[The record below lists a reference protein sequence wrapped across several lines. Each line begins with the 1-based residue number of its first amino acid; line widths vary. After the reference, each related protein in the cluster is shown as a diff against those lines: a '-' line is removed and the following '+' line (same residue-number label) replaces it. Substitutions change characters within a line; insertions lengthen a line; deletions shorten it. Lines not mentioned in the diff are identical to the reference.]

1 MLKFLTPDRKG
12 KQEPY
17 SYRSRARLVGK
28 CITNLSQAS
37 KDDIVVL
44 GRIHNEFH
52 VEHLRDFGIKY
63 IHDICDNKWPML
75 EKLWSNTNSTA
86 TAITTTC
93 NELKKLIET
102 KTNKPVFVIPDP
114 TEREEEKAKF
124 EPGEVINSVYYG
136 SFGNLKQ
143 INWNDYELKNV
154 IVKKV
159 TNDGGHLWHIPWSFE
174 MQGEMVRQSDIV
186 LLPVNNDH
194 EMTQY
199 KGNNRPIDAIRQGR
213 FVITNATI
221 PSWQKLNKFIWCGD
235 IDEGIKWAIN
245 NPQEVIKKIEEG
257 QANIRSNYTPDKI
270 TKEWERVYNVCN
282 TRNS

>member
-28 CITNLSQAS
+28 CIENIGQAFNN
-37 KDDIVVL
+37 DMVVL
-44 GRIHNEFH
+44 GRIHTEKD
-52 VEHLRDFGIKY
+52 VESLRNNNIRY

-75 EKLWSNTNSTA
+75 EKLWANTNQYA

-93 NELKKLIET
+93 YKLRDLIES
-102 KTNKPVFVIPDP
+102 KVNKDVFVIPDP
-114 TEREEEKAKF
+114 TEREEEPIKF
-124 EPGEVINSVYYG
+124 EPNPTRLNAVYYG
-136 SFGNLKQ
+136 SAGNLKQ
-143 INWNDYELKNV
+143 IDWSNIDLKNIDLKV
-154 IVKKV
+154 ISNKGPIFWDYK
-159 TNDGGHLWHIPWSFE
+159 T
-174 MQGEMVRQSDIV
+174 QGEFVRQSDLV

-199 KGNNRPIDAIRQGR
+199 KGNNRPIDALRQGK

-221 PSWQKLNKFIWCGD
+221 PSWQLLSNFIWCGD
-235 IDEGIKWAIN
+235 INEGIKWAIN
-245 NPQEVIKKIEEG
+245 NPKEVIKKVEEG
-257 QANIRSNYTPDKI
+257 QKLVGSIYTPEAI

-282 TRNS
+282 SWNS

>member
-44 GRIHNEFH
+44 GRIHDEFH

-93 NELKKLIET
+93 NELKKLIEE
-102 KTNKPVFVIPDP
+102 KTNKPVFIIPDP
-114 TEREEEKAKF
+114 TERDEEPVNFKPNRVRLNA
-124 EPGEVINSVYYG
+124 VYYG
-136 SFGNLKQ
+136 SAGNLKQ
-143 INWNDYELKNV
+143 IDWSEYDLSNVNLKIISNEGP
-154 IVKKV
+154 IFWDFK
-159 TNDGGHLWHIPWSFE
+159 T
-174 MQGEMVRQSDIV
+174 QGEFVRQSDLV
-186 LLPVNNDH
+186 LLPVNNSH

-199 KGNNRPIDAIRQGR
+199 KGNNRPIDALRQGK

-221 PSWQKLNKFIWCGD
+221 PSWQLLSNFIWCGN
-235 IDEGIKWAIN
+235 INEGIKWAIN
-245 NPQEVIKKIEEG
+245 NPKEVIKKVEAG
-257 QANIRSNYTPDKI
+257 QKFIRNNYTPEKI
-270 TKEWERVYNVCN
+270 SKEWERVYNVCN
-282 TRNS
+282 SWNS

>member
-1 MLKFLTPDRKG
+1 MLKFYTPDRKG

-28 CITNLSQAS
+28 CIDNIGIALNN
-37 KDDIVVL
+37 DMVVL
-44 GRIHNEFH
+44 GRIHTEKD
-52 VEHLRDFGIKY
+52 VESLRNNNIRY

-75 EKLWSNTNSTA
+75 EKLWSNTNMSA

-102 KTNKPVFVIPDP
+102 KTNKPVFIIPDP
-114 TEREEEKAKF
+114 TERDEEPVKF
-124 EPGEVINSVYYG
+124 EPNPARLNAVYYG
-136 SFGNLKQ
+136 SAGNLKQ
-143 INWNDYELKNV
+143 IDWSQYDLSNVNLKIISNEGP
-154 IVKKV
+154 IFWDFK
-159 TNDGGHLWHIPWSFE
+159 T
-174 MQGEMVRQSDIV
+174 QGEIVRQSDVV

-194 EMTQY
+194 DMTQY
-199 KGNNRPIDAIRQGR
+199 KGNNRPVDALRQGR

-235 IDEGIKWAIN
+235 INEGIKWAIN
-245 NPQEVIKKIEEG
+245 NPKEVIKKVEEG
-257 QANIRSNYTPDKI
+257 QKLIRSIYTPEAI

-282 TRNS
+282 SWNS

>member
-28 CITNLSQAS
+28 CITNLGQAN
-37 KDDIVVL
+37 KNDIVVL

-52 VEHLRDFGIKY
+52 VEQLRDFGIRY
-63 IHDICDNKWPML
+63 IHDICDNKWPIL

-102 KTNKPVFVIPDP
+102 KTNKPVYIISDP
-114 TEREEEKAKF
+114 TERDEEPVKF
-124 EPGEVINSVYYG
+124 EPNTVRLNAVYYG
-136 SFGNLKQ
+136 SAGNLKQ
-143 INWNDYELKNV
+143 IDWSQYDLSNVNLKVISNEGPIFWDYK
-154 IVKKV
+154 
-159 TNDGGHLWHIPWSFE
+159 T
-174 MQGEMVRQSDIV
+174 QGEIVRQSDLV

-199 KGNNRPIDAIRQGR
+199 KGNNRPVDALRQGR

-221 PSWQKLNKFIWCGD
+221 PSWMKLNKFIWCGD
-235 IDEGIKWAIN
+235 INEGIKWAIN
-245 NPQEVIKKIEEG
+245 NPKEVIKMIEEG
-257 QANIRSNYTPDKI
+257 QKLIGSIYTPEAI

-282 TRNS
+282 SWNS

>member
-12 KQEPY
+12 KIEPY

-28 CITNLSQAS
+28 CITNLGEAT

-52 VEHLRDFGIKY
+52 VDHLRDNGIRY

-75 EKLWSNTNSTA
+75 EKLWSNTNRTA

-93 NELKKLIET
+93 YRLKELIES
-102 KTNKPVFVIPDP
+102 KINKEVFVIPDP
-114 TEREEEKAKF
+114 TERDEEPIKF
-124 EPGEVINSVYYG
+124 EPNPVRLNAVYYG
-136 SFGNLKQ
+136 SAGNLKQ
-143 INWNDYELKNV
+143 INWSNINLKNV
-154 IVKKV
+154 DLKIISNEGPIFWDFK
-159 TNDGGHLWHIPWSFE
+159 T
-174 MQGEMVRQSDIV
+174 QGEFVRQSDIV

-194 EMTQY
+194 EMTMY
-199 KGNNRPIDAIRQGR
+199 KGNNRPIDALRQGR

-221 PSWQKLNKFIWCGD
+221 PSWQLLGKFIWLGNIND
-235 IDEGIKWAIN
+235 GLEWAIN
-245 NPQEVIKKIEEG
+245 NPKEVIKKVTEA
-257 QANIRSNYTPDKI
+257 QKFIRNNYTPEKI

-282 TRNS
+282 TWNS